1 MSDKP
6 TEVSIPPAS
15 PPPISDHL
23 RESGTVPCP
32 VRAAARQEVEAKETP
47 KEAVAT
53 LDNTKAV
60 KAMFPNDDAKQNAAY
75 RIMMY
80 FMNIPGYPN
89 VEEADA
95 KQFSPSERK
104 DIESIESIESYVAN
118 YKPSVELD
126 KVDAEAKRLE
136 AMGFPNVSIPPKPDP
151 NDR

>member
-6 TEVSIPPAS
+6 TEVSTHPAS
-15 PPPISDHL
+15 TPPTSDHL
-23 RESGTVPCP
+23 RESATVPCP
-32 VRAAARQEVEAKETP
+32 VREAARQEVGAKETP

-60 KAMFPNDDAKQNAAY
+60 NAMFPNNDAKQNAAY
-75 RIMMY
+75 RIMMHD
-80 FMNIPGYPN
+80 MNIPGYPR

-104 DIESIESIESYVAN
+104 DIESYVAN

-136 AMGFPNVSIPPKPDP
+136 AMGFPNLSIPAKPDP
-151 NDR
+151 DDR